1 MLAIGTASKE
11 EFQKQVEESA
21 RSEMQVVSKAQTIVW
36 LTQVAPEVKKASKR
50 APAEFESRSQFPGR
64 EPRAGALWRA

>member
-36 LTQVAPEVKKASKR
+36 LTQSCAGGEKG
-50 APAEFESRSQFPGR
+50 FE
-64 EPRAGALWRA
+64 AGARGI